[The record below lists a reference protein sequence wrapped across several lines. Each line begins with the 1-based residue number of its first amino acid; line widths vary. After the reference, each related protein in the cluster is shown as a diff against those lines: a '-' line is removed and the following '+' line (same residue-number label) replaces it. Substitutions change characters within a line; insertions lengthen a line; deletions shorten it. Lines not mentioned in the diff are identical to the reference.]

1 MASQQ
6 GRLLHD
12 GIVMAIVRVGIP
24 AGQDGLMLI
33 TEQRD
38 TSVKEEGVIC
48 GRIRKDVFPTLVRR
62 WQQLTFRWGTKGGDR
77 SLEESNEGGQGS

>member
-1 MASQQ
+1 MAGQQ

-33 TEQRD
+33 TQQRE
-38 TSVKEEGVIC
+38 T
-48 GRIRKDVFPTLVRR
+48 
-62 WQQLTFRWGTKGGDR
+62 
-77 SLEESNEGGQGS
+77 

>member
-1 MASQQ
+1 MCHSHIQRLVGWECNMASQQ

-33 TEQRD
+33 TEHV
-38 TSVKEEGVIC
+38 SEK
-48 GRIRKDVFPTLVRR
+48 GRCHMWENSKRCI
-62 WQQLTFRWGTKGGDR
+62 
-77 SLEESNEGGQGS
+77 SHIGQ

>member
-1 MASQQ
+1 MAGQQ

-33 TEQRD
+33 TQQRD
-38 TSVKEEGVIC
+38 T
-48 GRIRKDVFPTLVRR
+48 
-62 WQQLTFRWGTKGGDR
+62 
-77 SLEESNEGGQGS
+77 